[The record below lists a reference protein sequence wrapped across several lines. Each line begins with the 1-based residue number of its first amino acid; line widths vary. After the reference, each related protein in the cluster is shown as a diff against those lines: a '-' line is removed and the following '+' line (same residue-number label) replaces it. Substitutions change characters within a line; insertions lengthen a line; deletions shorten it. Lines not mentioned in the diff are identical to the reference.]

1 MIIEIASF
9 KENIMKNTLVFIVLV
24 ILFSSTLFSQNIE
37 QDSTSVIGLSEVI
50 VISKSNLKN
59 QKQVKPLSTIDEYL
73 EQSNK
78 VTMIKRGNYAWE
90 ASINNMLSERLSIT
104 IDGMQVFGACTDKMD
119 PITSYVDVSNLS
131 EVEITSGQQGAENGS
146 TIGGSIDMK
155 LQKGG
160 FSKDVFNVGV
170 DLGYETNSNARILSS
185 EINFSNSKLFANVDG
200 IYRKSDNYYAG
211 GDEEVMYSQ
220 FEKYNLS
227 GVLGLKTSKNGAFI
241 SSVIYDKATDVGYPA
256 LPMDVSLAE
265 ALIASVSFTKDSV
278 SERIQK
284 WDTKLYYNTIT
295 HIMDDTKRPN
305 VPIHMDMPGW
315 SDTYGFYSKVYAQKS
330 KHSMLFNLNGYY
342 NRSLAEMT
350 MYPNDPNENSMFMLT
365 WPDVRTLY
373 TGIYGEDQFSIGHQ
387 KELKFTARFGV
398 QNATIGDEFGLNSL
412 RIFYLDLEDSKTRC
426 TFNMSSQYDMT
437 IKNTKLLFSLGYGER
452 APSVS
457 EGYGFFLYNS
467 FDNYDYIG
475 NPYLKNEKALEF
487 NTTVNQTY
495 DKLKIGAEASFF
507 YMSDYIIG
515 ITEPDLDQMTIG
527 ADGVRIYSALDHTTI
542 LNTSVNAIYKLFSSW
557 SLSGML
563 GYNIGNDNTG
573 NNLPLISPFTYRA
586 ALHFKK
592 DLFDAEVNIKGASK
606 QFNFSSYYGENET
619 DAYTIVNLNAS
630 YNFYFGSQ
638 KLYVKAGV
646 ENIFDTYYSTYSD
659 WNNIPRMGRNLF
671 INVSYKIK

>member
-1 MIIEIASF
+1 
-9 KENIMKNTLVFIVLV
+9 MKNIFVFAVLGF
-24 ILFSSTLFSQNIE
+24 LFSSNLFSQNIE
-37 QDSTSVIGLSEVI
+37 QDTTSIIGLSEVI

-59 QKQVKPLSTIDEYL
+59 QKQVKPLSSIDEYL

-104 IDGMQVFGACTDKMD
+104 IDGMQIFGACTDKMD
-119 PITSYVDVSNLS
+119 PTTSYVDVSNLS
-131 EVEITSGQQGAENGS
+131 EVSITSGQQGAENGS
-146 TIGGSIDMK
+146 TIGGGIDMK
-155 LQKGG
+155 LQKGS
-160 FSKDVFNVGV
+160 FDKETFNVGV
-170 DLGYETNSNARILSS
+170 DLGYETNSNLRVAST
-185 EINFSNSKLFANVDG
+185 EINFSNTKIFTNVDG
-200 IYRKSDNYYAG
+200 IYRKSDNYFAG
-211 GDEEVMYSQ
+211 GDMEVLYSQ

-227 GVLGLKTSKNGAFI
+227 GVLGIKTGNNGALI
-241 SSVIYDKATDVGYPA
+241 ASVIYDKATDVGYPA

-265 ALIASVSFTKDSV
+265 ALITSVNFVQDSI
-278 SERIQK
+278 SETIQK

-295 HIMDDTKRPN
+295 HIMDDTKRPD

-330 KHSMLFNLNGYY
+330 KHRMLFNLNGYY

-365 WPDVRTLY
+365 WPDVRTIY
-373 TGIYGEDQFSIGHQ
+373 TGIYGEDRFSIGNK

-412 RIFYLDLEDSKTRC
+412 RIFYPDLEDSKTRF
-426 TFNMSSQYDMT
+426 TFNLASQYDMV
-437 IKNTKLLFSLGYGER
+437 INNTKLLFSLGYGER

-475 NPYLKNEKALEF
+475 NPYLKNEKAFEF
-487 NTTVNQTY
+487 NTTINQSFN
-495 DKLKIGAEASFF
+495 KVKVGAEASFF
-507 YMSDYIIG
+507 YISDYIIG
-515 ITEPDLDQMTIG
+515 ITDPELNQMTIG
-527 ADGVRIYSALDHTTI
+527 ADGVRIYSALDYATI
-542 LNTSVNAIYKLFSSW
+542 LNTGVNASYQPFPSW
-557 SLSGML
+557 TINGML
-563 GYNIGNDNTG
+563 GYNLGNDNNG

-592 DLFDAEVNIKGASK
+592 NLFDAEVNLNGASK

-619 DAYTIVNLNAS
+619 DAYTSVNLNAS
-630 YNFYFGSQ
+630 YKFYFGNQ
-638 KLYVKAGV
+638 NLYLKAGV
-646 ENIFDTYYSTYSD
+646 ENVFDTYYSTYSD
-659 WNNIPRMGRNLF
+659 WNNIPRMGRNFF
-671 INVSYKIK
+671 INVSYNIK